1 MVRMMSDSALPA
13 APSFPARP
21 RPAPWWRL
29 AGRQFVR
36 DFAAGELRLLALAV
50 TLAVAALAAVGF
62 FADRIEGGLARD
74 ARQLLGGD
82 ALVGSDQPAPPEVAE
97 RARALGLR
105 VATSAA
111 FPSMA
116 RAPDDKGGAAK
127 LVAVKS
133 VSADYPLRG
142 RLQVRAGLDAPLRAV
157 AAGPAPGEVWVD
169 RSVLDALGLA
179 VGDRLLLGDAA
190 LRIAQVIVVE
200 PDRGAGFLSFAPRVM
215 LSDADLPA
223 TGLVQPASRVG
234 WRLAVAA
241 PPGAEA
247 AVQRFADWTRA
258 RIAQQK
264 WRGIRVE
271 SLETGRPEMR
281 QTMARAQKFLN
292 LVALL
297 AALLAAVA
305 VAIASRDFAGRHLD
319 ACAMLRVLGSSQRTI
334 ALAYFGEFVA
344 VGLLASLAGVALGFA
359 VHHVFVWLLAG
370 LVAVDLPA
378 PGPWPAFFGVG
389 VGFTLLL
396 GFGLPPVMQLARV
409 PPLRVIRR
417 DMGDLKPASAA
428 VLGAGALGFAA
439 LLLAVASDVKLGL
452 IAVGGFA
459 AALGVFAAAAWLAV
473 QVLRRAVP
481 GAGTARWWT
490 FGAAAPAWLVLATRQ
505 VAARPAFA
513 VLQVSSLSVGLLAL
527 VLLVLLRTDL
537 VDNWRQA
544 TPADAPDR
552 FVINVQPDQAAAFR
566 AQIDAAGITGY
577 DWYPMFRGRLV
588 AINGRPITSASFAE
602 EGQRRTVE
610 REFNLSHTPAVP
622 PRNAVVAGRWKADE
636 AGAISVED
644 RLAESLGLGLG
655 DRMRFD
661 VAGTLVEGRI
671 TSLRKVEWGSMRA
684 NFYVLFPRTRLADV
698 QALPA
703 GGDAGGGNGSEGGR
717 EAGGG
722 TGTATGAAADRRR
735 HGAGAR
741 AAGQGRAR
749 AMPPADAAAVS
760 SADARRRC
768 CRAAAGAAEL
778 PATYMAAFR
787 SPAAA
792 GFDNALRAGLSERH
806 RDRRVGVDRPDPARA
821 RPGDPRRRVPVR
833 LHPRR
838 RAGGAVRRARRQRA
852 RRARASSPSCAR
864 SARAAR
870 CSAACSAPSCSASAR
885 SPACWRRAPRSA
897 SAGRWRAG
905 CSSSNGRCG
914 RGYRSP
920 AAPPA
925 RCSRSA
931 AGWWGLRDVLRRPVI
946 ETLRSAAE

>member
-1 MVRMMSDSALPA
+1 MSDSAPPA
-13 APSFPARP
+13 APSLPARA
-21 RPAPWWRL
+21 RPAPWWKL
-29 AGRQFVR
+29 AARQFAR

-50 TLAVAALAAVGF
+50 MLAVAALSAVGF
-62 FADRIEGGLARD
+62 FADRIQGGLERD

-82 ALVGSDQPAPPEVAE
+82 ALVGSDQPPPPEVAE

-116 RAPDDKGGAAK
+116 RAPDDKGGATR

-133 VSADYPLRG
+133 VSAGYPLRG
-142 RLQVRAGLDAPLRAV
+142 RLQVQDGPGAPVRAV
-157 AAGPAPGEVWVD
+157 AAGPARGEAWVD
-169 RSVLDALGLA
+169 RPVLESLGLA
-179 VGDRLLLGDAA
+179 VGDRVLLGDAA

-215 LSDADLPA
+215 LSDADLAA

-241 PPGAEA
+241 PPGREA
-247 AVQRFADWTRA
+247 AVQRFVEWTRA
-258 RIAQQK
+258 SIERQQ

-281 QTMARAQKFLN
+281 QTIARAQKFLN

-305 VAIASRDFAGRHLD
+305 VAIASRDFASRHLD
-319 ACAMLRVLGSSQRTI
+319 ACAMLRVLGAPQRTI
-334 ALAYFGEFVA
+334 ALQYLGEFVA

-378 PGPWPAFFGVG
+378 PGPWPALFGMGVG
-389 VGFTLLL
+389 LTLLL

-417 DMGDLKPASAA
+417 DVGSLRPASAA

-439 LLLAVASDVKLGL
+439 LLLAVASDPKLGL

-459 AALGVFAAAAWLAV
+459 AALAAFALAAWLAV
-473 QVLRRAVP
+473 QLLRRAVP
-481 GAGTARWWT
+481 EAGTARWWT

-537 VDNWRQA
+537 IDNWRQA

-566 AQIDAAGITGY
+566 DRLDAAGIAGY

-588 AINGRPITSASFAE
+588 AINGTPVSAASIGE
-602 EGQRRTVE
+602 DGPRRTVE
-610 REFNLSHTPAVP
+610 RELNLSHTPRLPA
-622 PRNAVVAGRWKADE
+622 RNTVVAGRWRPDE
-636 AGAISVED
+636 PGAISVED
-644 RLAESLGLGLG
+644 RFAAGLGAGLG
-655 DRMRFD
+655 DVLRFD
-661 VAGTLVEGRI
+661 VAGTPVEGRI

-684 NFYVLFPRTRLADV
+684 NFFVLFTRTRLADV
-698 QALPA
+698 QAD
-703 GGDAGGGNGSEGGR
+703 GDAGAAR
-717 EAGGG
+717 RA
-722 TGTATGAAADRRR
+722 APPAPAVAAPGAAGD
-735 HGAGAR
+735 GDG
-741 AAGQGRAR
+741 
-749 AMPPADAAAVS
+749 
-760 SADARRRC
+760 
-768 CRAAAGAAEL
+768 AGAAEGVGL

-787 SPAAA
+787 SPAVA
-792 GFDNALRAGLSERH
+792 GFDNALSRTFPNVTVIDVSASIGQIQRVLDQVIRAVEFLFGFTLAAGLVVLFAALSATRE
-806 RDRRVGVDRPDPARA
+806 ARA
-821 RPGDPRRRVPVR
+821 REFAVMRALGAGSRLLGRVQRAELLGVGALAGVLASAAAMGVGWALARWVFEFDWQPRPWIP
-833 LHPRR
+833 L
-838 RAGGAVRRARRQRA
+838 AGGA
-852 RRARASSPSCAR
+852 
-864 SARAAR
+864 
-870 CSAACSAPSCSASAR
+870 
-885 SPACWRRAPRSA
+885 
-897 SAGRWRAG
+897 AGALL
-905 CSSSNGRCG
+905 
-914 RGYRSP
+914 
-920 AAPPA
+920 AL
-925 RCSRSA
+925 A

-946 ETLRSAAE
+946 ETLRSAAQ